1 MPRPPLPLPR
11 TAAEP
16 LSRARAQ
23 FSFTYDSY
31 MLHAF
36 PRDEL
41 RPLSCAGHV
50 RAATRRGAA
59 RPTMPRSRGVPGPRR
74 TRWGATR

>member
-1 MPRPPLPLPR
+1 MLRLMHASP
-11 TAAEP
+11 
-16 LSRARAQ
+16 AQ

-50 RAATRRGAA
+50 RGARGDAT
-59 RPTMPRSRGVPGPRR
+59 
-74 TRWGATR
+74 